1 MSRVAKD
8 GDGDT
13 IYAVDRVSEE
23 GIVFSPSISRRCK
36 KPPPRSIFP
45 RMNRMM
51 FASLAIALVSSTA
64 AANDLKDD
72 PRVQTALGLLEIWAE
87 AEMAYADIPAVSMA
101 VVHDQEVLWTH
112 GFGFADRERKAEAS
126 ADTIYS
132 VCSISKLFTAIGV
145 LQLRDQGKLELDD
158 PVSQHLPWFDI
169 QQSFPDAPPI
179 TVRGILTHSAGL
191 PRESD
196 HPYWTYP
203 EYSFPTREEILSR
216 LSEQKTLYPEGRYF
230 QYSNLGLTL
239 AGEIVAQV
247 AGEPYA
253 AYSRRHILD
262 PLGLKDTS
270 TEIPVEH
277 RGGRFAMGYGGK
289 RREGGREP
297 LTFFQVKGIAP
308 AAGYASTVLDL
319 ARFASWQFRLLQ
331 NGGEEVLEASTLRE
345 MHRVHWVDPD
355 WKTTWGLGFSVSRRD
370 DKTFVGHGG
379 SCPGFRSDLL
389 LQTKEK
395 FAAVSMTN
403 ANDADASAF
412 TRNAYRVVAPAIA
425 EAAAA
430 PEKIQAPDPSLR
442 RYVGT
447 YRNGWGGEIAVF
459 AWQDGLAM
467 LYLPTDN
474 PIESLEPLKLTGE
487 NRFRRVRKDDGELAE
502 EVVFTVENGKVNR
515 FTRHSNH
522 FPRVR

>member
-1 MSRVAKD
+1 MSRV
-8 GDGDT
+8 
-13 IYAVDRVSEE
+13 
-23 GIVFSPSISRRCK
+23 VF
-36 KPPPRSIFP
+36 
-45 RMNRMM
+45 
-51 FASLAIALVSSTA
+51 AALALALVSSRI
-64 AANDLKDD
+64 AANDVKDD
-72 PRVQTALGLLEIWAE
+72 PRVQTALSLLEVWAE
-87 AEMAYADIPAVSMA
+87 AEMAYADIPGVSMA
-101 VVHDQEVLWTH
+101 VVHDQDLLWTH
-112 GFGFADRERKAEAS
+112 GFGFADRERKAGAS

-132 VCSISKLFTAIGV
+132 ICSISKLFTAIGV
-145 LQLRDQGKLELDD
+145 LQLRDVGRIELDD

-196 HPYWTYP
+196 HSYWTYP
-203 EYSFPTREEILSR
+203 EYSFPARDEILDR

-247 AGEPYA
+247 SGEPYA
-253 AYSRRHILD
+253 EYSRRRILD
-262 PLGLKDTS
+262 PLGLSDTS

-289 RREGGREP
+289 RRGGGREP
-297 LTFFQVKGIAP
+297 LTFLQVKGIAP

-319 ARFASWQFRLLQ
+319 AKFASWQFRLLEK
-331 NGGEEVLEASTLRE
+331 GGEEVLKASTLRE
-345 MHRVHWVDPD
+345 MQRVHWMDPD

-379 SCPGFRSDLL
+379 ACPGFRSDLL

-395 FAAVSMTN
+395 FAAVSMAN
-403 ANDADASAF
+403 ASDADASAF
-412 TRNAYRVVAPAIA
+412 TRNAYRIVAPAIA

-430 PEKIQAPDPSLR
+430 PEKGAAPDPALAP
-442 RYVGT
+442 YVGT
-447 YRNGWGGEIAVF
+447 YRSGWGGEIAVLP
-459 AWQDGLAM
+459 WKDGLAM

-474 PIESLEPLKLTGE
+474 PMDSLEPLKLIGE
-487 NRFRRVRKDDGELAE
+487 NRFRRVRRDDGELAE
-502 EVVFTVENGKVNR
+502 EVLFALENGEVSG
-515 FTRHSNH
+515 FTRHNNR

>member
-1 MSRVAKD
+1 MQHPGAREYIPRMSRM
-8 GDGDT
+8 T
-13 IYAVDRVSEE
+13 
-23 GIVFSPSISRRCK
+23 
-36 KPPPRSIFP
+36 
-45 RMNRMM
+45 
-51 FASLAIALVSSTA
+51 FASLAIVLASSTA
-64 AANDLKDD
+64 SANDLKDD

-87 AEMAYADIPAVSMA
+87 AEMAYADIPGVSMA
-101 VVHDQEVLWTH
+101 VVHDQDLLWSR
-112 GFGFADRERKAEAS
+112 GFGFADRARKAEAS
-126 ADTIYS
+126 SDTIYS
-132 VCSISKLFTAIGV
+132 ICSISKVFTAIGV

-169 QQSFPDAPPI
+169 QQSDSEAPPI

-203 EYSFPTREEILSR
+203 DYAFPTREEIIDR

-247 AGEPYA
+247 AGEPYSE
-253 AYSRRHILD
+253 YSRRRILA
-262 PLGLKDTS
+262 PLGMTDTS

-297 LTFFQVKGIAP
+297 LTFFQVKGISP

-319 ARFASWQFRLLQ
+319 AKFASWQFRLLEK
-331 NGGEEVLEASTLRE
+331 GHEEVLKASTLRE

-355 WKTTWGLGFSVSRRD
+355 WKTTWGLGFAVSRRD

-395 FAAVSMTN
+395 LATVSMAN

-412 TRNAYRVVAPAIA
+412 TRTAYRILSPAIA

-430 PEKIQAPDPSLR
+430 PEKGKAPDPSLK

-447 YRNGWGGEIAVF
+447 YRNGWGGEIAVLP
-459 AWQDGLAM
+459 WKDGLAM

-474 PIESLEPLKLTGE
+474 PLDSLEPLKPTGE
-487 NRFRRVRKDDGELAE
+487 NRFRRVRRDDGELAE
-502 EVVFTVENGKVNR
+502 EILFTLENGEVSG
-515 FTRHSNH
+515 FTRHNNR
-522 FPRVR
+522 FPRLR

>member
-1 MSRVAKD
+1 MS
-8 GDGDT
+8 
-13 IYAVDRVSEE
+13 
-23 GIVFSPSISRRCK
+23 
-36 KPPPRSIFP
+36 
-45 RMNRMM
+45 RMM
-51 FASLAIALVSSTA
+51 FASLTLVSSMA
-64 AANDLKDD
+64 SADDVKDD
-72 PRVQTALGLLEIWAE
+72 PRVQTALGLLEVWAE

-126 ADTIYS
+126 SDTIYS
-132 VCSISKLFTAIGV
+132 ICSISKLFTAIGV

-158 PVSQHLPWFDI
+158 PVSRHLPWFDI

-179 TVRGILTHSAGL
+179 TVRGVLTHSAGL

-203 EYSFPTREEILSR
+203 DYSFPTREEIIDH

-247 AGEPYA
+247 SDVPYA
-253 AYSRRHILD
+253 EYSRGHILG
-262 PLGLKDTS
+262 PLGMMDTS

-319 ARFASWQFRLLQ
+319 AKFASWQFRLLRD
-331 NGGEEVLEASTLRE
+331 GGEEVLKASTLRE
-345 MHRVHWVDPD
+345 MQRVHWVDPD
-355 WKTTWGLGFSVSRRD
+355 WKTTWGLGFSVARRD

-379 SCPGFRSDLL
+379 ACPGFRSDLL

-412 TRNAYRVVAPAIA
+412 TRNAYRIVAPAIA
-425 EAAAA
+425 EVTAA
-430 PEKIQAPDPSLR
+430 PEKAQTPDPSLK

-459 AWQDGLAM
+459 PWKEGLAM

-474 PIESLEPLKLTGE
+474 PLDSLEPLKLTGE

-502 EVVFTVENGKVNR
+502 EVVFTVENGEVTR
-515 FTRHSNH
+515 FTRHNNY

>member
-1 MSRVAKD
+1 MSRITFAFVAL
-8 GDGDT
+8 T
-13 IYAVDRVSEE
+13 T
-23 GIVFSPSISRRCK
+23 
-36 KPPPRSIFP
+36 
-45 RMNRMM
+45 
-51 FASLAIALVSSTA
+51 LVSSTA
-64 AANDLKDD
+64 AANDVKDD
-72 PRVQTALGLLEIWAE
+72 PRVQTALGLLETWAE

-101 VVHDQEVLWTH
+101 VVHDQDVLWTH

-169 QQSFPDAPPI
+169 QQSYSDAPPI

-203 EYSFPTREEILSR
+203 EYSFPTREEIIDR
-216 LSEQKTLYPEGRYF
+216 LSEQQTLYPEGRYF

-247 AGEPYA
+247 SGESYD

-262 PLGLKDTS
+262 PLGLTDTS
-270 TEIPVEH
+270 TEIPAAH

-289 RREGGREP
+289 RREGGRES
-297 LTFFQVKGIAP
+297 LTFLQIKGISP

-319 ARFASWQFRLLQ
+319 AKFASWQFRLLQ
-331 NGGEEVLEASTLRE
+331 NGGEEVLKASTLRE
-345 MHRVHWVDPD
+345 MQRVHWVDPD
-355 WKTTWGLGFSVSRRD
+355 WKTTWGLGFAVARRD
-370 DKTFVGHGG
+370 DKNFVGHGG
-379 SCPGFRSDLL
+379 ACPGFRSDLL

-395 FAAVSMTN
+395 FAAVSMAN
-403 ANDADASAF
+403 ASDADASSF
-412 TRNAYRVVAPAIA
+412 TRTAYRIVAPALA

-430 PEKIQAPDPSLR
+430 PEKGKAPDPSLS
-442 RYVGT
+442 RYVGR
-447 YRNGWGGEIAVF
+447 YRSGWGGEIAVLP
-459 AWQDGLAM
+459 WKDGLAM
-467 LYLPTDN
+467 ITLPTDN
-474 PIESLEPLKLTGE
+474 PMDSLELLKLTGE
-487 NRFRRVRKDDGELAE
+487 NRFRRVRRDDGELAE
-502 EVVFTVENGKVNR
+502 EVVFTVENGEVTR
-515 FTRHSNH
+515 FTGHNNH